1 MPRCYFTSLVR
12 RAVCQEMG
20 RRLLGVACVLA
31 ALLPLASLSKPMGGK
46 FTGLSQ
52 VLFRGDDDDEA
63 TVRKGREEIREC
75 VYKMEEGA
83 SGA

>member
-1 MPRCYFTSLVR
+1 
-12 RAVCQEMG
+12 MG

-46 FTGLSQ
+46 FTELSQ
-52 VLFRGDDDDEA
+52 VLFLGRDDANEVA
-63 TVRKGREEIREC
+63 VRKGREEIREC
-75 VYKMEEGA
+75 VYKMEDGA